1 MASKYSEYSRLRSVA
16 RKRAERLSEAGFS
29 QLVTFPTVK
38 ELKAAGIKPEQ
49 AVRQVESFLKAPTQ
63 TRQYRRLDEQQRPV
77 IFQEGTQVIVT
88 DKEREKRERR
98 KAQNRESAKR
108 YRKRKKE
115 LTSDEKRLLESAK
128 TLGVKVTPKLAK
140 VFQEYMKYR
149 YDMVKES
156 EYYLHE
162 IYVESFIAA
171 VKVGHKPE
179 DVVNDFQAF
188 LKDRKEWIKSGKNIK
203 GMNGDAFNNMF
214 SKFIK
219 KDARK
224 TKSKKSKKK

>member
-16 RKRAERLSEAGFS
+16 RKRAERLAEAGLS
-29 QLVTFPTVK
+29 KLVTFPTVK

-49 AVRQVESFLKAPTQ
+49 ALKQVESFLKAPTQ

-77 IFQEGTQVIVT
+77 IFQEGSQVIIT
-88 DKEREKRERR
+88 EKEREKRERR
-98 KAQNRESAKR
+98 RAQNRESARR

-128 TLGVKVTPKLAK
+128 TLGIKVTPRMAK

-156 EYYLHE
+156 EFYLHE
-162 IYVESFIAA
+162 IYVESFVAA
-171 VKVGHKPE
+171 VKAGHSPE
-179 DVVNDFQAF
+179 DIVSDFEEY
-188 LKDRKEWIKSGKNIK
+188 LRDRREWIKAGRNIK
-203 GMNGDAFNNMF
+203 GMNGDAFNKLF

-219 KDARK
+219 RDARK
-224 TKSKKSKKK
+224 TKSKKSEK